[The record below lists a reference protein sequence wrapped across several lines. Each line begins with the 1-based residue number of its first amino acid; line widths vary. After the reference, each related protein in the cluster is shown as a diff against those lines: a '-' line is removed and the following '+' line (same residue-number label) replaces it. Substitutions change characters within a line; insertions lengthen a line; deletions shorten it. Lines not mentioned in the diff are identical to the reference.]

1 MKWKTKWMVA
11 IVLTIGVI
19 GVAKLEEV
27 GLVKKPVTQYVTT
40 GKDFIVMKK
49 WVASILGDDKTET
62 IAVTG
67 KQEDEVPFAS
77 YESMQPYE
85 KGVIVSYSQPMP
97 VLARGDGLVVF
108 TGSTRQSG
116 KTVTVLYDDGDEVT
130 YGFVGSISKLPY
142 TTVKKGDTLAL
153 MNEETM
159 YLQVKR
165 EGINLDADMLATY
178 FSEPA
183 DAN

>member
-1 MKWKTKWMVA
+1 MKWKTKWMTA
-11 IVLTIGVI
+11 IILTIGVI
-19 GVAKLEEV
+19 GVAKLEEA

-40 GKDFIVMKK
+40 GKDFIVLKK
-49 WVASILGDDKTET
+49 WVASLIGDEKKDT

-67 KQEDEVPFAS
+67 VQADEVPFAS

-85 KGVIVSYSQPMP
+85 DGVIVSYKQPMT
-97 VLARGDGLVVF
+97 VQARGDGLVVF

-165 EGINLDADMLATY
+165 EGITLDPSMLATY

>member
-1 MKWKTKWMVA
+1 M
-11 IVLTIGVI
+11 
-19 GVAKLEEV
+19 
-27 GLVKKPVTQYVTT
+27 
-40 GKDFIVMKK
+40 
-49 WVASILGDDKTET
+49 
-62 IAVTG
+62 
-67 KQEDEVPFAS
+67 
-77 YESMQPYE
+77 
-85 KGVIVSYSQPMP
+85 
-97 VLARGDGLVVF
+97 
-108 TGSTRQSG
+108 
-116 KTVTVLYDDGDEVT
+116 TVLYDDGDEVT
-130 YGFVGSISKLPY
+130 YGFVGSITKLPY